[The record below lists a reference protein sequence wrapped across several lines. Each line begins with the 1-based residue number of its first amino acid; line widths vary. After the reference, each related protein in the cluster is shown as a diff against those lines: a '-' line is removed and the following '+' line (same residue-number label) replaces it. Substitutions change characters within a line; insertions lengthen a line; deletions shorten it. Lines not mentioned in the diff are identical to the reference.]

1 VIAAKDSIDWGSVS
15 MIRRKGAKCVYKK
28 FKDVVKRSMKA
39 GNADHPAIK
48 VGKIPNCLKV
58 SRSTARS
65 VCTCRVAGCSSDVGR
80 GSGCWGLWLGPSAGL
95 LASAGEAIGKA
106 TGWRGVL

>member
-1 VIAAKDSIDWGSVS
+1 MSHEKVITFRQAKSSERTRTVIAAKDSIDWGSVS

-65 VCTCRVAGCSSDVGR
+65 VCTCRVAGC
-80 GSGCWGLWLGPSAGL
+80 
-95 LASAGEAIGKA
+95 
-106 TGWRGVL
+106 